1 MTLGRP
7 STRAEVK
14 ERIKLARQS
23 SMLHWWPK
31 ISELPIP
38 QPATYC
44 IQVDHK
50 VMYQVLE
57 EGGKLPPHLV
67 PEVQRHCDNAGY
79 PVFIRTD
86 QLSGKHGWKDTC
98 YVERREDLSRH
109 IYALVEETAMADM
122 MQDISFGALF
132 VRNFLKLKTAFT
144 AFYGNMPINR
154 EVRCFVRD
162 GKLECKHGYWF
173 EKVFEREEVRAKD
186 TDDHVAR
193 LREAG
198 IGSAFREGKTGLPAD
213 WRDQLKKLNTLT
225 ADDNQTIQEYA
236 GLVGA
241 QFPGEYWSVDFAQ
254 GENGTWYLIDMARG
268 ELSWHVTPCPHVRE
282 EPE

>member
-1 MTLGRP
+1 MTLGQP

-14 ERIKLARQS
+14 ERIRLAGQS
-23 SMLHWWPK
+23 SMLHWWPQ
-31 ISELPIP
+31 IRELPIP

-44 IQVDHK
+44 IKVDRK
-50 VMYQVLE
+50 AMYQVLE
-57 EGGKLPPHLV
+57 EGGMLPPHLL
-67 PEVQRHCDNAGY
+67 PEAQRHCDNAGY

-98 YVERREDLSRH
+98 YVERRDDLSRH

-132 VRNFLKLKTAFT
+132 VRNFLKLKTAFR

-162 GKLECKHGYWF
+162 GKLECRHPYWF
-173 EKVFEREEVRAKD
+173 EKVFEQEEVRAKD
-186 TDDHVAR
+186 TNDHVAR

-198 IGSAFREGKTGLPAD
+198 IGSAFREGESGLPAD
-213 WRDQLKKLNTLT
+213 WRDQLKELNTLT
-225 ADDNQTIQEYA
+225 ADDDQTIQEYA
-236 GLVGA
+236 GLVGK

-268 ELSWHVTPCPHVRE
+268 ELSWHVTPCPHARGE
-282 EPE
+282 SP